1 MLVLASLPLPVAD
14 VEADLHRAGDSLVAE
29 RWYLHHQGILVRNS
43 REKEAVRTSQ
53 TRNALFVLRYY
64 HQLKQPSLATHRASD
79 SDFGV

>member
-29 RWYLHHQGILVRNS
+29 RRYLHHQGILVRNS

-53 TRNALFVLRYY
+53 TRNAEALPSTQTAVSGYPQGLR
-64 HQLKQPSLATHRASD
+64 R
-79 SDFGV
+79 